1 MSIRVIFVEDDATLR
16 RVLGRELSAA
26 GFDVHSFGSAEEAL
40 AQAVAL
46 QPQVGLLDLRL
57 PGRNGLE
64 LLRELREAVP
74 GVECVVLTAHGGVP
88 DAVEAMRLGAHDFL
102 VKPTHLDVVSQ
113 VLRRAAEKAELVH
126 ENARLRRAA
135 ASHEDHLGML
145 GTSSAMQEL
154 RRLVQRIAATDSAVL
169 ITGEQGSGKELLA
182 RNLHAL
188 SRRHDRPWVVVN
200 CGAISSELVESE
212 LFGHERGAFSGADRK
227 TIGLFEAAHE
237 GTLFLDEVGELPT
250 AVQPTLLRALQF
262 GEIRPVGST
271 KTKTVDVRVLSA
283 TNRDLAADVEAG
295 RFREDLFYRL
305 ATFQIA
311 VPPLRQ
317 RPDDIP
323 ELARAFLAAASAKT
337 GRALSFTEPAL
348 AALVRHRWPGNVRE
362 LENAV
367 TRLSVL
373 APVDAITAEDVAA
386 FALGTIRA
394 GRSALPTL
402 RIEELERLAT
412 MAALERH
419 GGDRQAAADELGIS
433 VRTLY
438 NKLKAFES

>member
-1 MSIRVIFVEDDATLR
+1 MSIRVLFVEDDATLR
-16 RVLGRELSAA
+16 RVLSRELSAE
-26 GFDVHSFGSAEEAL
+26 GFEVHAFGSAEEAL
-40 AQAVAL
+40 AQAAAL
-46 QPQVGLLDLRL
+46 GPQVGLLDLRL
-57 PGRNGLE
+57 PGKSGLE
-64 LLRELREAVP
+64 LLRELRERVP

-88 DAVEAMRLGAHDFL
+88 EAVEAMRLGAHDFL

-135 ASHEDHLGML
+135 ASHEHLGML
-145 GTSSAMQEL
+145 GTSAAMQEL
-154 RRLVQRIAATDSAVL
+154 RRLVTRIAASDSAVL
-169 ITGEQGSGKELLA
+169 VTGEQGSGKELLA

-188 SRRHDRPWVVVN
+188 SRRHEKPWVVVN
-200 CGAISSELVESE
+200 CGAIADELVESE
-212 LFGHERGAFSGADRK
+212 LFGHEKGAFSGADRK

-237 GTLFLDEVGELPT
+237 GTLFLDEVGELPPPL
-250 AVQPTLLRALQF
+250 QPSLLRALQF

-271 KTKTVDVRVLSA
+271 KTRRVDVRVVSA

-295 RFREDLFYRL
+295 RFRQDLFYRL

-317 RPDDIP
+317 RPEDIP
-323 ELARAFLAAASAKT
+323 ELARAFLAQASAKT
-337 GRALSFTEPAL
+337 GRDLSFDPSAIGS
-348 AALVRHRWPGNVRE
+348 LVKHPWPGNVRE

-373 APVDAITAEDVAA
+373 APSDVITAEDVAA
-386 FALGTIRA
+386 CAFGPIRA
-394 GRSALPTL
+394 GRPALPTL
-402 RIEELERLAT
+402 RIDELERLAT
-412 MAALERH
+412 TAALERH

-438 NKLKAFES
+438 NKLKAYES

>member
-1 MSIRVIFVEDDATLR
+1 MSIRVLFVEDDATLR
-16 RVLGRELSAA
+16 RVLSRELSAE
-26 GFDVHSFGSAEEAL
+26 GFEVHAFGSAEEAL
-40 AQAVAL
+40 AQAAAL
-46 QPQVGLLDLRL
+46 GPQVGLLDLRL
-57 PGRNGLE
+57 PGKSGLE
-64 LLRELREAVP
+64 LLRELRERVP

-88 DAVEAMRLGAHDFL
+88 EAVEAMRLGAHDFL

-135 ASHEDHLGML
+135 ASHEHLGML
-145 GTSSAMQEL
+145 GTSAAMQEL
-154 RRLVQRIAATDSAVL
+154 RRLVTRIAASDSAVL
-169 ITGEQGSGKELLA
+169 VTGEQGSGKELLA

-188 SRRHDRPWVVVN
+188 SRRHEKPWVVVN
-200 CGAISSELVESE
+200 CGAIADELVESE
-212 LFGHERGAFSGADRK
+212 LFGHEKGAFSGADRK

-237 GTLFLDEVGELPT
+237 GTLFLDEVGELPPPL
-250 AVQPTLLRALQF
+250 QPSLLRALQF

-271 KTKTVDVRVLSA
+271 KTRRVDVRVVSA

-295 RFREDLFYRL
+295 RFRQDLFYRL

-317 RPDDIP
+317 RPEDIP
-323 ELARAFLAAASAKT
+323 ELARAFLAQASAKT
-337 GRALSFTEPAL
+337 GRDLSFDPSAIGS
-348 AALVRHRWPGNVRE
+348 LVKHPWPGNVRE

-373 APVDAITAEDVAA
+373 APSDVITAEDVAA
-386 FALGTIRA
+386 CAFGPSRA
-394 GRSALPTL
+394 GRPALPTL
-402 RIEELERLAT
+402 RIDELERLAT
-412 MAALERH
+412 TAALERH

-438 NKLKAFES
+438 NKLKAYES